1 MALKLGTEDK
11 KKVAIVAVLV
21 VVLAVLAVRTILQF
35 TGAPENPAAAP
46 APVVAT
52 PTTSAASTTHS
63 ATRIAANAPNSL
75 GLDLDPSLHPELMAA
90 AEGLVYTGSGRNIF
104 SLTSAPNI
112 EKPKAP
118 ARPNAV
124 AAAEAAKA
132 AAVPTGPP
140 PPPPIELKYFGYTST
155 RRGLH
160 KAYLLHDDDIF
171 VAVEGD
177 VVNRRYKIGKIM
189 PTTVVV
195 TDLPFSNTQTLH
207 ILPN

>member
-35 TGAPENPAAAP
+35 TGAPDNPAAAP
-46 APVVAT
+46 APAAT
-52 PTTSAASTTHS
+52 TNAAPAYHAATH
-63 ATRIAANAPNSL
+63 TAANGPNSL

-90 AEGLVYTGSGRNIF
+90 AEGLVYAGSGRNIF
-104 SLTSAPNI
+104 SLTSVPDI

-118 ARPNAV
+118 ARPSV
-124 AAAEAAKA
+124 ATEEAAKA
-132 AAVPTGPP
+132 AATVPKGPP

-177 VVNRRYKIGKIM
+177 VVNRRYKIGKIT
-189 PTTVVV
+189 PTTVMV

-207 ILPN
+207 ILAN